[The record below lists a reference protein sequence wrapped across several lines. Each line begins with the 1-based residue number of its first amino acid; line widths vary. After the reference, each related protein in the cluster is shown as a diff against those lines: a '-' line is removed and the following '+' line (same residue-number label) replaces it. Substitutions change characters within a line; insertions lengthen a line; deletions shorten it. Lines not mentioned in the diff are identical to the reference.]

1 MKKPEKRYSV
11 IGTFENP
18 LSEKKPSELSNLKKL
33 NANIMNYIKLK
44 GIKYHNISSSTQD
57 SYNKRRR
64 YF

>member
-44 GIKYHNISSSTQD
+44 GIQYHNI
-57 SYNKRRR
+57 
-64 YF
+64 